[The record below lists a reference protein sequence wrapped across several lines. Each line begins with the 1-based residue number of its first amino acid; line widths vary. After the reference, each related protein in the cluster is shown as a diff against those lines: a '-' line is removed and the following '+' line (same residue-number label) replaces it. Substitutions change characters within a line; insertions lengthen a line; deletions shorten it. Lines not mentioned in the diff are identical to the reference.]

1 MNINDGTL
9 IKARLEAAK
18 ALQAAIDYPDQSR
31 SILAVDAI
39 VAATLATIQAYMG
52 GHDVRDQ

>member
-9 IKARLEAAK
+9 IKARLEAAM
-18 ALQAAIDYPDQSR
+18 ALQAAVDYPLEDR
-31 SILAVDAI
+31 SLLAVDAI

>member
-9 IKARLEAAK
+9 IKARLDAAA
-18 ALQAAIDYPDQSR
+18 ALQDAMLSPTEHR
-31 SILAVDAI
+31 SLLAVDAI
-39 VAATLATIQAYMG
+39 IAATLATIQAYMG

>member
-18 ALQAAIDYPDQSR
+18 ALQAAIDYPQEDGSL
-31 SILAVDAI
+31 LAVDAI

>member
-1 MNINDGTL
+1 VNINDGTL

-18 ALQAAIDYPDQSR
+18 AVQAAIDYPLEDR
-31 SILAVDAI
+31 SLLAAV
-39 VAATLATIQAYMG
+39 LATIQAYMG

>member
-1 MNINDGTL
+1 VNINDGTL

-18 ALQAAIDYPDQSR
+18 AVQAAIDYPLEDR
-31 SILAVDAI
+31 SQLAVDAI
-39 VAATLATIQAYMG
+39 IAAVLATIQAYMG

>member
-1 MNINDGTL
+1 MNINDGSL

-18 ALQAAIDYPDQSR
+18 ALQTAIDYPADER
-31 SILAVDAI
+31 SLLVVDAI

>member
-18 ALQAAIDYPDQSR
+18 ALQAAIDYPQEDR
-31 SILAVDAI
+31 SLLAVDAI

-52 GHDVRDQ
+52 EHDVRDQ

>member
-1 MNINDGTL
+1 MNINDGSL

-18 ALQAAIDYPDQSR
+18 ALQQAIDYPADER
-31 SILAVDAI
+31 SLLVVDAI
-39 VAATLATIQAYMG
+39 IAATLATIQAYMG

>member
-18 ALQAAIDYPDQSR
+18 ALQAAIDYPLEER
-31 SILAVDAI
+31 SLLAVDAI
-39 VAATLATIQAYMG
+39 VAATLATIQAYTG